1 MEYNFSVIDSSFSP
15 CHLQDKIP
23 NCDLTKRS
31 VRISS
36 LICNL
41 AIITFTKS
49 QFLPDH
55 RHSPPL
61 KNLHSNSD
69 GHLRRK
75 PAIPF
80 LQPSLTLACNS
91 TMIFCILL
99 LLLAFAD
106 AHPYDEKLVDYNIN
120 LNQTAGK
127 NVLSYVS
134 DWPEK
139 RAAGYTP
146 SPTNWR
152 SLPTYTVL
160 LDKIFDGDPS
170 NNDFYGTR
178 FEWDLS
184 ANQLRHGGDITGFAQ
199 DRVLDYIY
207 GMGYRTIYIAGT
219 PWVNMPWQAD
229 GYSALD
235 FTLLDPHYG
244 TIAEWRAAIDKI
256 HAKGMYV
263 MLDLTTTTMGDLI
276 GVKSFLNTSAPF
288 NLQGYE
294 VQYKDPPHGPW
305 GINEYVDFNF
315 TNTRSTDCKM
325 PNFYN
330 PDGSLLTSLGE
341 TVTGCYKGDFD
352 QYGDVEAFGVHPDWQ
367 RQLSKFASVQDRLRE
382 WDDSVAVKLEHLA
395 CMTLQALDPDSF
407 RIDKATQQTVDFVGK
422 WGQAVKTCAKA
433 IGKNNFFIPGEIT
446 GGNTFGSLYI
456 GRGRQPQH
464 YANLGFREAA
474 EVKANQSQY
483 FLRDVGVNGLDAVA
497 FHYSV
502 YRSLTRFLS
511 MDGNLD
517 VAYDVQTNWVT
528 AWNQIFVSNDFLNHD
543 TGLIDPRHLY
553 GTSNHDVFRW
563 PSLAN
568 GTQKLLLGQLITNL
582 VMPGIPLAF
591 YGEEQAMYL
600 YDSQA
605 DNYLY
610 GRQAMSATRAWQ
622 THGCY
627 RVGSQQYFNMPLEKA
642 LHGCKDE
649 WNSLDHFDPTS
660 SVRNVFNHF
669 IYLRTQYAALQDGFN
684 LIQRGN
690 WTTFGQLPGS
700 NKTQTEWGLWS
711 VSRGPMDNEVLSGPN
726 PNVTVWI
733 LYSNLN
739 ETKTFEYDCSTAFW
753 ISAPY
758 AAPATVRNL
767 LYPYETYN
775 LAGSQS
781 PYYLDGKAPYRGC
794 LESITMDP
802 LGFKVL
808 VPVQNWTPP
817 LPRLISFTP
826 GHDARILSHPNND
839 TNVINFSLSFS
850 DEMACNDV
858 SSALSLS
865 YTIDPA
871 STHKPQINT
880 AAASCTSTPP
890 ALANYSPAPAAVWTW
905 ASTITDAVDGIYQI
919 TVNNATNKEGIHT
932 HTVDHLLLRKGAA
945 DNPLVFQA
953 TVYSRSVLQK
963 GSDGSM
969 KIVSNA
975 PGSDLMRYSTD
986 FGQTYSKW
994 INYATEF
1001 TLPDS
1006 AFSMKQFWEGNHI
1019 RVQYYSKIAGSAAQA
1034 VDSDYGLSD
1043 TTPRRFPQMLL
1054 RGPFNSWGYDMG
1066 TANTFTAMDGNWTFD
1081 IMTSWP
1087 NYFQATVFRTNEE
1100 SYFGDVDGDGALDV
1114 LPPNTLAPNY
1124 FNLSRPMSPYL
1135 GWRIMINQTDMTWGA
1150 VPIGDETIGIVM
1162 FFLLGIIPPITALL
1176 ACWIFRRAFYSIKVN
1191 KYGFKEKKGFSLLP
1205 FLDSMRQK
1213 SNDYRSEK
1221 GEKGMLASG
1230 IGAAMGL
1237 KMRTGTRWPDDMT
1250 VRRKVLIATLEYEIA
1265 DWKLKVKIGGLGVM
1279 SSLMGKA
1286 MHDVDLLWVVPKV
1299 KDLEYPEADPAPP
1312 IEVTIFGEKYLIE
1325 CQTHQL
1331 DNITYYL
1338 LDSPVFRANTKSDPY
1353 PARMDDLSSA
1363 IFYSSWNQSIAT
1375 ICRRNPDLDIY
1386 HINDYHGT
1394 LAPLYL
1400 LPTVLPVCL
1409 SLHNAEFQGLWP
1421 LRTKEEADEVC
1432 RAFNLSK
1439 DICTKYVQ
1447 FGNVFNL
1454 LHAAASFISHH
1465 QRSVGVAGVSD
1476 KYGKRSWARYPALW
1490 TLKTIDSLPNPDPTD
1505 IEALDLVPR
1514 NMKNVEIDEEAEA
1527 KRPEDKRKTQEWA
1540 GLVQDPNAQL
1550 FVFVGRWSLQKGVD
1564 LIADVFTT
1572 ILEKRPDVQLVA
1584 VGPVVDLYGRFA
1596 AVKLNRLMEMYP
1608 GRVFS
1613 KPEFTALPPFIFSG
1627 GDFALIPS
1635 RDEPFGLVAVE
1646 FGRKGALGVGSR
1658 LGGLGLMPG
1667 WWFPVE
1673 SDSTSHMHSQF
1684 TKTIKA
1690 ALKSTNEER
1699 AVLRARSALQRFPV
1713 LEWRSR
1719 MENMHRRS
1727 IKASRKYAGQLAAGP
1742 GSGNDY
1748 SPTKADMELGYHP
1761 MHSPTESTATPSYG
1775 VYNQRAG
1782 GRDNLGLD
1790 TPTSS
1795 TYFDKDEEHD
1805 PLRRPELSRNSST
1818 MGSDLPYANSGLPS
1832 PALVDPFYASGGSGA
1847 ASEDE
1852 TDDSVFK
1859 RISLAPETSTMSVDD
1874 DEQYGSFLTKANRQL
1889 NRSLTRKLTKTY
1901 GRQAVKDPFIA
1912 AGSSTGEPLSS
1923 LAEEGVV
1930 LRPPI
1935 RPFGS
1940 NLDAN
1945 RASTASFDSINSIM
1959 EDHGADSPL
1968 NKAIEGFTDEN
1979 GEVTQ
1984 GFIAK
1989 LAELN
1994 SGNSKADL
2002 CIAEYLVAAEKAHFK
2017 GVRDDKLAFAKSTR
2031 GDSHIHSV
2039 KAVSPR
2045 RPLSRAVSD
2054 TSAYQ
2059 SPTEAM
2065 AETPNGSDQALN
2077 TPIGLN
2083 KWQVRLQQ
2091 VYGGWPVYTILLALG
2106 QVLGAT
2112 SFQLSLLGGTSSQ
2125 RTFDLYIIGGVNII
2139 GSICWY
2145 ALNSIKPATWSL
2157 SMPWLFFAMAFI
2169 LIGVPSL
2176 TETTKTYA
2184 YRHPISLIASSFY
2197 AFASAAGFLF
2207 FSTNFGEEAGGASDT
2222 WVFRACVVQGTQ
2234 QVWVAALWYWG
2245 FKLQGTDPSDTR
2257 SVPSAWINAVTMTL
2271 GLVCLF
2277 IAYVLFVG
2285 LPTYYRN
2292 VPGRV
2297 PNFVKTLFRRK
2308 LVLWY
2313 LAAEVLRD
2321 YWLSGPYGRNW
2332 SFLWTG
2338 HVIPVWFTVILV
2350 LIFFIGVWGLLMWV
2364 LSRISKRHT
2373 WLLPIFAVGLGAPRW
2388 CQMLWGTSSIALYL
2402 PWAGAAGPYLATSL
2416 WLWLG
2421 VLDAIQGVGLGMILL
2436 QTLSRV
2442 HVAATLCLA
2451 QIIGSTAVIAARA
2464 TAPNRIGPG
2473 NVFPDLGLYDPRG
2486 FLSDSPLANWEFWVA
2501 LFSQLIIVAG
2511 YLALFRREQL
2521 SKP

>member
-1 MEYNFSVIDSSFSP
+1 MKF
-15 CHLQDKIP
+15 
-23 NCDLTKRS
+23 
-31 VRISS
+31 
-36 LICNL
+36 
-41 AIITFTKS
+41 
-49 QFLPDH
+49 
-55 RHSPPL
+55 
-61 KNLHSNSD
+61 
-69 GHLRRK
+69 
-75 PAIPF
+75 
-80 LQPSLTLACNS
+80 LTL
-91 TMIFCILL
+91 FPLL
-99 LLLAFAD
+99 TLVR
-106 AHPYDEKLVDYNIN
+106 AHPYDPNLVDYNIN
-120 LNQTAGK
+120 LNKTAGN

-134 DWPEK
+134 DWPDK
-139 RAAGYTP
+139 RANGYNP

-160 LDKIFDGDPS
+160 LDKMMDGDPS
-170 NNDFYGTR
+170 NNDYYGTR

-184 ANQLRHGGDITGFAQ
+184 ANQLRHGGDIAGFAQ

-219 PWVNMPWQAD
+219 PWLNMPWQAD

-244 TIAEWRAAIDKI
+244 TLTEWRAAIDKI

-263 MLDLTTTTMGDLI
+263 MLDLTTTTMADLI
-276 GVKSFLNTSAPF
+276 GVKSYMNSSAPF

-294 VQYKDPPHGPW
+294 VQYKHPKHSPW
-305 GINEYVDFNF
+305 GINEYTDFNF

-330 PDGSLLTSLGE
+330 TDGSYLTSLGE

-382 WDDSVAVKLEHLA
+382 WDDAVAVKLERLA
-395 CMTLQALDPDSF
+395 CMTIQALDPDSF

-422 WGQAVKTCAKA
+422 WGSAVKNCARA
-433 IGKNNFFIPGEIT
+433 VGKRNFFIPGEIT
-446 GGNTFGSLYI
+446 GGNTFGALYI
-456 GRGRQPQH
+456 GRGRQPQN
-464 YANLGFREAA
+464 YANLGFAQAA
-474 EVKANQSQY
+474 QVTANQSQY
-483 FLRDVGVNGLDAVA
+483 FLRDVGVNGLDAAA
-497 FHYSV
+497 FHYSI
-502 YRSLTRFLS
+502 YRTLTRFLS

-528 AWNQIFVSNDFLNHD
+528 AWNQIFTSNDFLNAD

-563 PSLAN
+563 SSLIN
-568 GTQKLLLGQLITNL
+568 GTQKMLLGQLITNL

-591 YGEEQAMYL
+591 YGEEQDMYL
-600 YDSQA
+600 FDSQA
-605 DNYLY
+605 SNYLY
-610 GRQAMSATRAWQ
+610 GRQAMTSTRSWQ

-627 RVGSQQYFNMPLEKA
+627 RVGSLQYFNMPLGKA
-642 LHGCKDE
+642 LTGCKDD
-649 WNSLDHFDPTS
+649 WNSLDHFDPTA

-669 IYLRTQYAALQDGFN
+669 AYLRTQYAALQDGFN

-690 WTTFGQLPGS
+690 WTSFGQLPGS

-711 VSRGPMDNEVLSGPN
+711 VSRGPMENQQLVGPN
-726 PNVTVWI
+726 PNVTVWM

-739 ETKTFEYDCSTAFW
+739 DTKTFEFDCNTALW

-758 AAPATVRNL
+758 PAPTTVRNL

-794 LESITMDP
+794 LQSITMDP

-808 VPVQNWTPP
+808 VPTENWMPP
-817 LPRLISFTP
+817 LPRLVGFTP

-839 TNVINFSLSFS
+839 TNIINFSLSFS
-850 DEMACNDV
+850 DEMSCNGV

-871 STHKPQINT
+871 SPAKPEINT
-880 AAASCTSTPP
+880 ADASCTSTPP
-890 ALANYSPAPAAVWTW
+890 ALASVSPAPAAVWTW
-905 ASTITDAVDGIYQI
+905 ASTITNAVDGIYQI
-919 TVNNATNKEGIHT
+919 TVNNATNNGGLHT
-932 HTVDHLLLRKGAA
+932 HSVDHLLLRKGGA
-945 DNPLVFQA
+945 DNPVVFQSV
-953 TVYSRSVLQK
+953 VYSKTVLKK
-963 GSDGSM
+963 GSDGHM

-975 PGSDLMRYSTD
+975 PGSDLMRYSID

-994 INYATEF
+994 QSYSAEF
-1001 TLPDS
+1001 ALPDS
-1006 AFSMKQFWEGNHI
+1006 TFSTTQFWEGNHI
-1019 RVQYYSKIAGSAAQA
+1019 RVQYYSRLAGSAAQA
-1034 VDSDYGLSD
+1034 VDSDFGVSD
-1043 TTPRRFPQMLL
+1043 ISPRRFPQMLL
-1054 RGPFNSWGYDMG
+1054 RGPFNQWGNDMG
-1066 TANTFTAMDGNWTFD
+1066 TKNAFVQTKGNWTFD
-1081 IMTSWP
+1081 LMTSWP
-1087 NYFQATVFRTNEE
+1087 NYFQATVFGSDDE
-1100 SYFGDVDGDGALDV
+1100 SYFGDVDGDGAMDL

-1124 FNLSRPMSPYL
+1124 LNLSRPHSPYL
-1135 GWRIMINQTDMTWGA
+1135 GWRILVNQTDLTWGA
-1150 VPIGDETIGIVM
+1150 VPIGDQNVAIII
-1162 FFLLGIIPPITALL
+1162 FILLTIIPPITALL
-1176 ACWIFRRAFYSIKVN
+1176 ACWIFRKAFYSIKMN
-1191 KYGFKEKKGFSLLP
+1191 KYGFKEKKGFGFLP
-1205 FLDSMRQK
+1205 FVDSMKQK
-1213 SNDYRSEK
+1213 TNDFRAEK
-1221 GEKGMLASG
+1221 GEKGMLVAG

-1237 KMRTGTRWPDDMT
+1237 KPRTGNRWPDDLT

-1265 DWKLKVKIGGLGVM
+1265 DWNIKVKIGGLGVM

-1299 KDLEYPEADPAPP
+1299 QDLEYPEADPAPP

-1325 CQTHQL
+1325 CQIHQL
-1331 DNITYYL
+1331 DNITYYI

-1363 IFYSSWNQSIAT
+1363 IFYSSWNQSIAE
-1375 ICRRNPDLDIY
+1375 ICRRTPDLDIY

-1421 LRTKEEADEVC
+1421 LRTKEETDEVC

-1505 IEALDLVPR
+1505 IEALDVVPR
-1514 NMKNVEIDEEAEA
+1514 NMKVVEIDAEAEA

-1540 GLVQDPNAQL
+1540 GLKQDPDAQL
-1550 FVFVGRWSLQKGVD
+1550 FIFVGRWSLQKGVD

-1572 ILEKRPDVQLVA
+1572 ILEKREDVQLVA

-1596 AVKLNRLMEMYP
+1596 AAKLQRLMDLYP

-1690 ALKSTNEER
+1690 ALKSTNQER

-1719 MENMHRRS
+1719 MENMHRRA
-1727 IKASRKYAGQLAAGP
+1727 IKASRKYAGLQAAGP
-1742 GSGNDY
+1742 KSGEDFL
-1748 SPTKADMELGYHP
+1748 STQHDLDGPTPVHSFGMSNSDGLQARPPLESSASEERFL
-1761 MHSPTESTATPSYG
+1761 HSPHEIR
-1775 VYNQRAG
+1775 V
-1782 GRDNLGLD
+1782 D
-1790 TPTSS
+1790 SS
-1795 TYFDKDEEHD
+1795 YFDKEKDD
-1805 PLRRPELSRNSST
+1805 PLSRSPMLRT
-1818 MGSDLPYANSGLPS
+1818 DTARDSDRLLTS
-1832 PALVDPFYASGGSGA
+1832 PTQDGFQSPLESPGISDHQQ
-1847 ASEDE
+1847 
-1852 TDDSVFK
+1852 DDQFK
-1859 RISLAPETSTMSVDD
+1859 RISVVPSINHIGTGDD
-1874 DEQYGSFLTKANRQL
+1874 DEDQYGSFLIKANKQL
-1889 NRSLTRKLTKTY
+1889 NRKLTRTLTKTH
-1901 GRQAVKDPFIA
+1901 GRQAIKDPFIT
-1912 AGSSTGEPLSS
+1912 GGPHTGEVLSPMT
-1923 LAEEGVV
+1923 EEEELV

-1935 RPFGS
+1935 RPFGGS
-1940 NLDAN
+1940 SFSAN
-1945 RASTASFDSINSIM
+1945 RISAASFDSINSIM
-1959 EDHGADSPL
+1959 EEHGAESPL
-1968 NKAIEGFTDEN
+1968 NQAIEGFTDEN
-1979 GEVTQ
+1979 GQVTQ
-1984 GFIAK
+1984 EFIAK
-1989 LAELN
+1989 LNDLN
-1994 SGNSKADL
+1994 STNSKGDL

-2017 GVRDDKLAFAKSTR
+2017 HVRDDKLALARSKREATGSLA
-2031 GDSHIHSV
+2031 V
-2039 KAVSPR
+2039 KPSALR
-2045 RPLSRAVSD
+2045 RMSD
-2054 TSAYQ
+2054 ASFYNAGNEPSDYSAD
-2059 SPTEAM
+2059 
-2065 AETPNGSDQALN
+2065 GSEQALH
-2077 TPIGLN
+2077 TRAELN
-2083 KWQVRLQQ
+2083 RWQIRLQQ
-2091 VYGGWPVYTILLALG
+2091 VYMGWPLYAILLAIG

-2125 RTFDLYIIGGVNII
+2125 RTFDLYIIGAVNII
-2139 GSICWY
+2139 GSVFWY
-2145 ALNSIKPATWSL
+2145 VLNNTKPATFSL
-2157 SMPWLFFAMAFI
+2157 SMPWLCFGIAFM

-2176 TETTKTYA
+2176 SDTLKNYA
-2184 YRHPISLIASSFY
+2184 IRHPLSLIASSFY
-2197 AFASAAGFLF
+2197 SFASAAGFLF

-2245 FKLQGTDPSDTR
+2245 FKLQGTDPSDAK
-2257 SVPSAWINAVTMTL
+2257 SVPSAWINIATMTL
-2271 GLVCLF
+2271 GAICF
-2277 IAYVLFVG
+2277 AIAYVLYVG
-2285 LPTYYRN
+2285 LPNYYRN
-2292 VPGRV
+2292 EPGRV

-2313 LAAEVLRD
+2313 LAAEILRD

-2332 SFLWTG
+2332 SFLWTSQTLP
-2338 HVIPVWFTVILV
+2338 IWAIILLV
-2350 LIFFIGVWGLLMWV
+2350 VVFFIVIWGALMFV
-2364 LSRISKRHT
+2364 LSRFSKRHT

-2388 CQMLWGTSSIALYL
+2388 CQMLWGTSSIALYV
-2402 PWAGAAGPYLATSL
+2402 PWAGKGGPYLATSL

-2451 QIIGSTAVIAARA
+2451 QIIGSTAVIVARA

-2473 NVFPDLGLYDPRG
+2473 KVFPDLGLYDPNAP
-2486 FLSDSPLANWEFWVA
+2486 LSESPLANWEFWVA
-2501 LFSQLIIVAG
+2501 LFSQLIIVGG
-2511 YLALFRREQL
+2511 YLAFNCRSLKNRNHNSTKDTLQQKQSIQRSSSQL
-2521 SKP
+2521 ERFPDFSFYPIVHFFPSFFSPL